1 MAEFEETLLIGAFG
15 RLVGLSAGAL
25 RFYDDCELLQPARVD
40 PVSGYRLYAVA
51 QARRAVLWR
60 DLRAMGLPLAQVRV
74 VLDATGELAA
84 GVVQAH
90 LRSLEEQLVPA
101 RQAAAA
107 VLAALGQGWQV
118 ELAGP
123 ELASAIRQVAPAAA
137 VTQQL
142 PALACVLLEVGVEEV
157 RVVTSDRYRLAV
169 RVLPIGS
176 MPTAPGSAL
185 LPAVALA
192 DLAGWLVRHDR
203 VQVTGDGARVRFTGG
218 SESRVLVAVEDQF
231 PDYQQL
237 VVALAPAAARAVV
250 DRVQLLDLLLDG
262 GLPAPVVLDVAGD
275 ELVVSLP
282 NGPVVRR
289 MSAVCTGTG
298 MRLGFAPAVLAA
310 ALSISVGP
318 DVLLELAAPDRP
330 VIIRSA
336 DQGSFTTLAMPTVLP
351 TSSG

>member
-1 MAEFEETLLIGAFG
+1 M
-15 RLVGLSAGAL
+15 
-25 RFYDDCELLQPARVD
+25 
-40 PVSGYRLYAVA
+40 
-51 QARRAVLWR
+51 
-60 DLRAMGLPLAQVRV
+60 
-74 VLDATGELAA
+74 
-84 GVVQAH
+84 
-90 LRSLEEQLVPA
+90 
-101 RQAAAA
+101 
-107 VLAALGQGWQV
+107 
-118 ELAGP
+118 
-123 ELASAIRQVAPAAA
+123 
-137 VTQQL
+137 
-142 PALACVLLEVGVEEV
+142 
-157 RVVTSDRYRLAV
+157 
-169 RVLPIGS
+169 
-176 MPTAPGSAL
+176 
-185 LPAVALA
+185 
-192 DLAGWLVRHDR
+192 
-203 VQVTGDGARVRFTGG
+203 RFTGG

-310 ALSISVGP
+310 ALSVSVGP